1 MECLL
6 QYLDNLD
13 DLYGVAGLLWER
25 VRRALFMLFA
35 ALMVFVVAGAGIWL
49 ALQHPPVA
57 AATSTVLFV
66 TLLYRSV
73 TAPTLKS
80 YA

>member
-25 VRRALFMLFA
+25 VRRALFMLLA
-35 ALMVFVVAGAGIWL
+35 ALMIFVVAGSGMWL

-66 TLLYRSV
+66 ILLYRSV